1 MKKEIYPNEALR
13 KKRFKKKNKR
23 NKPLYLNK
31 TNKVRREKVNKAR
44 VSEGLIPL
52 VDSFLGDE
60 LHPLNNKKKK
70 ISLKNNIKISIPAK
84 FDIFKNTEGVI
95 SSVIDIAHKIMSPN
109 LKQINIDHRKV
120 KETSLGSE
128 SLLGLLVTEIIK
140 NRRSKRGE
148 KISIHGR
155 LALAGKKSR
164 SLIENVG
171 LVKELSGGDFQGAQE
186 HDHENRMHIYGK
198 DNRYAIKTS
207 IKGDNK
213 SITAQEF
220 VNYLSECLKSH
231 KLKLSVIYESKLKA
245 CLGEVF
251 DNVEEHC
258 GRNKPVWF
266 VRGYFND
273 VERERSLELCVF
285 NLGNSF
291 FDNFNVLPDSSK
303 IKNKALEYVNRHKKM
318 VDPKSLFTVA
328 SLQGS
333 ISTKS
338 DSDPTRGHG
347 TVTLI
352 ETFEAI
358 YDGYKKLRGNGVGGK
373 NAEMNIISGET
384 IIKFDG
390 RYRSKIDE
398 IEGGSEKFV
407 MPFNA
412 KQSLD
417 EPPEDKYVYTMTNV
431 KFPGVMINIR
441 MPLYGSTVPLS
452 GDSYE

>member
-1 MKKEIYPNEALR
+1 
-13 KKRFKKKNKR
+13 
-23 NKPLYLNK
+23 
-31 TNKVRREKVNKAR
+31 
-44 VSEGLIPL
+44 
-52 VDSFLGDE
+52 
-60 LHPLNNKKKK
+60 
-70 ISLKNNIKISIPAK
+70 
-84 FDIFKNTEGVI
+84 
-95 SSVIDIAHKIMSPN
+95 
-109 LKQINIDHRKV
+109 
-120 KETSLGSE
+120 
-128 SLLGLLVTEIIK
+128 
-140 NRRSKRGE
+140 
-148 KISIHGR
+148 
-155 LALAGKKSR
+155 
-164 SLIENVG
+164 
-171 LVKELSGGDFQGAQE
+171 
-186 HDHENRMHIYGK
+186 
-198 DNRYAIKTS
+198 
-207 IKGDNK
+207 
-213 SITAQEF
+213 
-220 VNYLSECLKSH
+220 
-231 KLKLSVIYESKLKA
+231 
-245 CLGEVF
+245 
-251 DNVEEHC
+251 
-258 GRNKPVWF
+258 
-266 VRGYFND
+266 
-273 VERERSLELCVF
+273 
-285 NLGNSF
+285 
-291 FDNFNVLPDSSK
+291 
-303 IKNKALEYVNRHKKM
+303 KKM